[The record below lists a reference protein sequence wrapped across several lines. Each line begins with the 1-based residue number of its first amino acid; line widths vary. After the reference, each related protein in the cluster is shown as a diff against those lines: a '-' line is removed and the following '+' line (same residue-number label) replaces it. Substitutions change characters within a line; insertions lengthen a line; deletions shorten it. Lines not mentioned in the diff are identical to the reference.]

1 MTDVA
6 TLHIRNVPEDVYEG
20 LRERAR
26 ERGTSMNS
34 EAIGIL
40 DEALRLKRRSWDEV
54 MASLDRLAKEINFG
68 PDWPAP
74 EDMIRA
80 DRDSH

>member
-1 MTDVA
+1 MMGVP

-20 LRERAR
+20 LRDRAR
-26 ERGTSMNS
+26 ERGTSMNT
-34 EAIGIL
+34 EVIEIL
-40 DEALRLKRRSWDEV
+40 DEAFRYKRRSIEEV
-54 MASLDRLAKEINFG
+54 MASLDKLSKEINFG

-74 EDMIRA
+74 EDVIRA

>member
-1 MTDVA
+1 
-6 TLHIRNVPEDVYEG
+6 
-20 LRERAR
+20 
-26 ERGTSMNS
+26 
-34 EAIGIL
+34 
-40 DEALRLKRRSWDEV
+40 

>member
-1 MTDVA
+1 MP
-6 TLHIRNVPEDVYEG
+6 TLHIRNVPKDVYEA

-26 ERGTSMNS
+26 ERGTSMNT
-34 EAIGIL
+34 EVIEIL
-40 DEALRLKRRSWDEV
+40 DEAFRYKRRSFEEV
-54 MASLDRLAKEINFG
+54 MASLDKLSKEINFG

-74 EDMIRA
+74 EDVIRA